1 MQNVRMSDI
10 LMCMQ
15 QHRFSYNEA
24 MPVESCTQALSDLAL
39 RFGEDDDEEGGM
51 VRAGL
56 PQTVSAHT
64 LSNSCRHQTLQ
75 LLLTACFAYCG
86 LQKHLLKV
94 QRSGQCC
101 VSLKYRCML
110 WATRAFS

>member
-1 MQNVRMSDI
+1 MQHVQVSDI

-56 PQTVSAHT
+56 PQIVSAHSP
-64 LSNSCRHQTLQ
+64 SNCYQQ
-75 LLLTACFAYCG
+75 LIANLLTPCIA
-86 LQKHLLKV
+86 H
-94 QRSGQCC
+94 SGMQ
-101 VSLKYRCML
+101 
-110 WATRAFS
+110 

>member
-1 MQNVRMSDI
+1 MQHVQVSDI

-51 VRAGL
+51 VCAGL
-56 PQTVSAHT
+56 LLA
-64 LSNSCRHQTLQ
+64 NSQ
-75 LLLTACFAYCG
+75 LPTN
-86 LQKHLLKV
+86 
-94 QRSGQCC
+94 
-101 VSLKYRCML
+101 
-110 WATRAFS
+110 

>member
-1 MQNVRMSDI
+1 MQHVQMSAI

-56 PQTVSAHT
+56 PQTGCTHT
-64 LSNSCRHQTLQ
+64 SSNFCQHQTLLF
-75 LLLTACFAYCG
+75 LLAPCFAYCG
-86 LQKHLLKV
+86 M
-94 QRSGQCC
+94 R
-101 VSLKYRCML
+101 
-110 WATRAFS
+110 